1 MNRLQFVCIL
11 LALAPIGCRKEAPA
25 AAEEKRAPAP
35 VHAVAGEMVT
45 LGEWTELLG
54 TTQPLPRGSAKV
66 TAQIEG
72 RVLHVL
78 GDGAQSVAEGD
89 LVAAGQVIAQL
100 DDRIPR
106 SNRDKLAANLVDA
119 DELIKQAQLARD
131 LARIEVKR
139 LKDLGAAG
147 SGSLPL
153 VSRIELDKAVLLEQD
168 ADSKE
173 RSAQAKK
180 TSLKAEIDGL
190 SAQLDA
196 YTLRSPIAGRL
207 GLLQVVPG
215 QTLSVGTVVAEIVDL
230 KEIDVYGLAAPSV
243 AAKLVVGQPAKLGDA
258 VGKIV
263 YVAVQ
268 AQPETGGF
276 AVKARFPNADL
287 KVRANAIVRVA
298 VGTQPEKKRFVVPE
312 VAVMEDATPPYVLNA
327 DDVETKKSGD
337 HEERIGKVEKLI
349 ATLGARDR
357 ERHII
362 EIVSLRTLK
371 DKDEPLDH
379 VLFIIEGGQGLRND
393 DEVKVEAPEKEKDK
407 E

>member
-1 MNRLQFVCIL
+1 MNRLPIL
-11 LALAPIGCRKEAPA
+11 LVLLTLAPIGCRKENA
-25 AAEEKRAPAP
+25 AAGEEKRPPAP
-35 VHAVAGEMVT
+35 VRAVAGEMMM

-72 RVLHVL
+72 RVLQVL
-78 GDGAQSVAEGD
+78 GDGAQSIAEGD

-106 SNRDKLAANLVDA
+106 TNRDKLAANLVDA
-119 DELIKQAQLARD
+119 DEQIKQAGLARD

-139 LKDLGAAG
+139 LKDLGAPG
-147 SGSLPL
+147 SGNLPL

-207 GLLQVVPG
+207 GLVQVVPG

-243 AAKLVVGQPAKLGDA
+243 AAKLAVGQPAKLGDA

-298 VGTQPEKKRFVVPE
+298 VGTQPEKMRFVVPE

-349 ATLGARDR
+349 ATLGVRDR
-357 ERHII
+357 ERQVV
-362 EIVSLRTLK
+362 EIVSLRTQK

-379 VLFIIEGGQGLRND
+379 VLFIIEGGQGLREG
-393 DEVKVEAPEKEKDK
+393 DEIKVEAAEKEKEKD
-407 E
+407 